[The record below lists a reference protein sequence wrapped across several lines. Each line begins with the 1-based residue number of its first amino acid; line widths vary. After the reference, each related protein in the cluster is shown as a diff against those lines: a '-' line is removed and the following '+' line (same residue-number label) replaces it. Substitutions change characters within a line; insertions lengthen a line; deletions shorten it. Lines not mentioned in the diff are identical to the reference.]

1 MASRPQASL
10 DARVESLPTAGV
22 LLAVNYRPE
31 SQHAWGGKTYYRQIR
46 IDPLGPEGA
55 EELLAGLLGDDPSV
69 SQLRTLLIERTEGN
83 PLFLEESVQ
92 ALGGTGGLGGAPG
105 AHRPVK
111 NLAPRRPPGAVAA
124 VF

>member
-31 SQHAWGGKTYYRQIR
+31 YQHAWSGKTYYRQIR

-55 EELLAGLLGDDPSV
+55 EELLAGLLGDDPGV
-69 SQLRTLLIERTEGN
+69 SPLPTLLSERAEGN
-83 PLFLEESVQ
+83 PPFLGESGQ
-92 ALGGTGGLGGAPG
+92 APGGTG
-105 AHRPVK
+105 V
-111 NLAPRRPPGAVAA
+111 
-124 VF
+124 